1 MSCRTV
7 PDSTFAQFGLAG
19 VDFEVLAALSKTAT
33 SGSVRLTPDSASTE
47 FGITPPSLANCVWIV
62 LPAAIFSQSRA
73 RSWFFEAAE
82 MPRFEPPRKFGASL
96 PAFLLG
102 TANAPILSLSSGLS
116 LVMTPICQPGSRIM
130 PTLPVSNAAASVVSS
145 PSFGALEYLLTV
157 SFSQL
162 RPATDWDESRLPF
175 HL

>member
-1 MSCRTV
+1 
-7 PDSTFAQFGLAG
+7 
-19 VDFEVLAALSKTAT
+19 
-33 SGSVRLTPDSASTE
+33 
-47 FGITPPSLANCVWIV
+47 
-62 LPAAIFSQSRA
+62 
-73 RSWFFEAAE
+73 
-82 MPRFEPPRKFGASL
+82 

-175 HL
+175 HLLPSLTARSPPSSQMNGSAPYQY